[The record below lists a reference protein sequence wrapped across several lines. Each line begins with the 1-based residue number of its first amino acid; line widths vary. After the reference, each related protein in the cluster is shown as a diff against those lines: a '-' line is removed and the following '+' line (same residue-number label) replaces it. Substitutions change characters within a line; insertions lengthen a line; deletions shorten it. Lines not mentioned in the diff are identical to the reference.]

1 MDSVDSTNGFMVKF
15 ILTIL
20 ITFIWVID
28 LRAEQSA
35 GQTINELK
43 GTIGKV
49 HCKWHSI
56 EISMISVTSSIF
68 LKIVTVKVTSNIQG
82 TNFFQED

>member
-1 MDSVDSTNGFMVKF
+1 MQYILLLFNCFIDGHVNNNLDSVDSTNGFMVKF

-20 ITFIWVID
+20 ITFILVID

-49 HCKWHSI
+49 HCK
-56 EISMISVTSSIF
+56 
-68 LKIVTVKVTSNIQG
+68 
-82 TNFFQED
+82 